1 MGIVSVTTKRIG
13 WDKAEALAFSI
24 KNRIKAEP
32 IEREKPL
39 KTGYKKTFPKKI
51 LFFDTETRPAETVI
65 LKDGK
70 KAVRHELMLISY
82 MLFVRNGDVYWLKKA
97 GWFTDKDAFTK
108 YIIQQ
113 KRVVVFAHNL
123 LYDYRA
129 GINRQLLIDAGFSP
143 VFESYDVGRVII
155 RWVNKTNSITFIDS
169 MNYVKAS
176 LAEIGNILGIE
187 KLERPDY
194 SEDIEKWK
202 IYSMRD
208 VEILARFVITLIDFM
223 KKELGEFALT
233 SPSLAYKIF
242 LKRFLPKGVKL
253 RPPAD
258 KEIRR
263 LEVDA
268 YFGGRVE
275 VFRSGK
281 FQNVVVLDV
290 NSMYPFSMRDLAVP
304 IRPIA
309 KVRNMDIAKLKELL
323 EKDTPIIARVQ
334 LNIPNNV
341 YIPPAPYRH
350 PITKKLIFPVGRFI
364 TTLASPELKIVLPYI
379 ERIELAVVY
388 KGAKIFKEY
397 VEYYYQKRQEAKE
410 RGDKVNDMFYK
421 LLLNSLYGKFG
432 EKRKLQK
439 MVADL
444 KIDHSVL
451 FITPKFKRMVVV
463 DGLLIEVIPKEV
475 DYGRFTAISAFITSQ
490 ARAYLWKLMNLV
502 PRDKLLYC
510 DTDSIHIIGDF
521 DYKKYL
527 SLYLEPEN
535 YGPKTEQVE
544 SGNIRIEATA
554 KTSTLGLLKVEKRAK
569 EGVYLAPKTYK
580 LDNNIKIKG
589 IPKRFAK
596 DLLSR
601 YHIERV
607 VGFRESVRIGL
618 DNNNIYWIEQ
628 EKILT
633 FSSDKRIY
641 DNNGDSR
648 PIALNILI

>member
-82 MLFVRNGDVYWLKKA
+82 MLFVRNGDVYRLKKA

-290 NSMYPFSMRDLAVP
+290 NSMYPFSMRDLTVP

-451 FITPKFKRMVVV
+451 FITPKGKRLVVV